1 MSPISP
7 SHDLLSLL
15 ARATAVLHDGGREVR
30 ERVYALFDL
39 LHGTFSFHDARLTWW
54 ERTEAN
60 HTNHTTYHYVASDPD
75 APPWNNR
82 RTRRVAIAGK
92 MVTDS
97 PGEHN
102 EHNADDAN
110 EAQQTTHTAY
120 LGAPIVWNNH
130 LWGILELRADHLD
143 AFSPSFRHVITAL
156 LPQLAAALH
165 TDVGSAGELAGQ
177 GAKQAQEG
185 GNGLANI
192 PDFFEDLLSLSR
204 LLAQFLRRAREQ
216 TQAEVGAVCLVDH
229 ERGEL
234 VLQTAQGYDF
244 SPPTHYGLARSRTQE
259 RWSWETGLAGKAAR
273 EGRSLLV
280 RDVSH
285 AQERYPITAN
295 ITAELAVPI
304 EFRGKTLGV
313 LVLGSPRSTAFGEQ
327 ELHDTNHLCANVAAA
342 FNRALAYQETLELK
356 THLSQ
361 VFTNMPTGL
370 ALLDLNG
377 RVLRANPA
385 WKHTWGLPRTKTNA
399 ANGLFH
405 VPIDLVD
412 SLITR
417 FQEPM
422 RFVQACSSM
431 QETPTEVQ
439 VISVRLIEP
448 VQDLQIL
455 SIPTRDGQGEINGRL
470 WVVNDITRER
480 EIDRMKS
487 EFISVVS
494 HELRSPLTS
503 ILGYTELLLVREF
516 PPQEQQQFIQTVHDQ
531 AERLSGL
538 VEDLLSASRLES
550 GKITLNQWIVP
561 VKQVINSLT
570 TQIGNLER
578 HRLLLHVEEDLPPLY
593 IDRDKVK
600 QVLINLVTNAIK
612 YSPQGGE
619 IEVTVDLPQ
628 SGDSAGEAGG
638 TRLPPD
644 HLPGSWMVFSVRD
657 YGIGI
662 ASEDLD
668 LIWER
673 FFRVDNTSTRQIG
686 GTGLGLSI
694 TRSLVE
700 LHGGSIWVESTLG
713 EGSTFFFTLPVATE
727 QMLEED
733 DDESVDE

>member
-1 MSPISP
+1 
-7 SHDLLSLL
+7 
-15 ARATAVLHDGGREVR
+15 
-30 ERVYALFDL
+30 
-39 LHGTFSFHDARLTWW
+39 
-54 ERTEAN
+54 
-60 HTNHTTYHYVASDPD
+60 
-75 APPWNNR
+75 
-82 RTRRVAIAGK
+82 
-92 MVTDS
+92 
-97 PGEHN
+97 
-102 EHNADDAN
+102 
-110 EAQQTTHTAY
+110 
-120 LGAPIVWNNH
+120 
-130 LWGILELRADHLD
+130 
-143 AFSPSFRHVITAL
+143 
-156 LPQLAAALH
+156 
-165 TDVGSAGELAGQ
+165 
-177 GAKQAQEG
+177 
-185 GNGLANI
+185 
-192 PDFFEDLLSLSR
+192 
-204 LLAQFLRRAREQ
+204 
-216 TQAEVGAVCLVDH
+216 
-229 ERGEL
+229 
-234 VLQTAQGYDF
+234 
-244 SPPTHYGLARSRTQE
+244 
-259 RWSWETGLAGKAAR
+259 
-273 EGRSLLV
+273 
-280 RDVSH
+280 
-285 AQERYPITAN
+285 
-295 ITAELAVPI
+295 
-304 EFRGKTLGV
+304 
-313 LVLGSPRSTAFGEQ
+313 
-327 ELHDTNHLCANVAAA
+327 
-342 FNRALAYQETLELK
+342 
-356 THLSQ
+356 
-361 VFTNMPTGL
+361 
-370 ALLDLNG
+370 LNG